1 MRAKRLKKCFIDDMM
16 IKRSRENDSAPFQT
30 PFAGRKITGRRG
42 RSDSPSA
49 QGGRD
54 DMTKFLYRGGSITP
68 EDGPVPLSAAC
79 LFEKLVTIAIF
90 REPWYA
96 YLSKMVL
103 EGEGITCFVCD
114 EYTCSSH
121 SIFSRSKTRYRLQ
134 VRESVEE

>member
-1 MRAKRLKKCFIDDMM
+1 MA
-16 IKRSRENDSAPFQT
+16 APFQT
-30 PFAGRKITGRRG
+30 PFAEGEISRG
-42 RSDSPSA
+42 E
-49 QGGRD
+49 GGGVIRLQHRGEEN

-68 EDGPVPLSAAC
+68 EDGPVALSAAC

-103 EGEGITCFVCD
+103 DGEGISCFICD

-121 SIFSRSKTRYRLQ
+121 SIFSRSKTRYRLR
-134 VRESVEE
+134 VKESDTAKAVDMLLHDSVEE